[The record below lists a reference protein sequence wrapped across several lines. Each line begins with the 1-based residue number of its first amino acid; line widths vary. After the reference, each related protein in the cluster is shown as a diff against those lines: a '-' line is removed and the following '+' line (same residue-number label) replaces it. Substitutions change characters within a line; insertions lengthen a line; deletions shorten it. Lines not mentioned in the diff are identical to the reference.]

1 MAVYKILQQK
11 SSYSNGSYLGVQ
23 YIPLTDI
30 QSTSKKG
37 ALIKFIKLM
46 KKKQY
51 EEKDISG
58 ESFSVFMR
66 MDNYIVVPAKDLKP
80 MFLSKKELE
89 NLHKSIPLRKIK
101 KRIGRRP
108 IATAKR
114 KA

>member
-1 MAVYKILQQK
+1 MPVYKILKQK
-11 SSYSNGSYLGVQ
+11 SPYSSGQ
-23 YIPLTDI
+23 YISLADI

-101 KRIGRRP
+101 KRIGR